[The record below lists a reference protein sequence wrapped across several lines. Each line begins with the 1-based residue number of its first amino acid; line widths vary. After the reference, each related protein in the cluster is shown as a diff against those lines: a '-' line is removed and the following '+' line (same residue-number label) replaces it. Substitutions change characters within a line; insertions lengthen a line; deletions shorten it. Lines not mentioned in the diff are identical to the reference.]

1 MKITAIAPKDNSR
14 KKLKVAAYCRVSTEA
29 DEQEN
34 SLNNQ
39 KDFYEKH
46 IRSNKSYE
54 FAGIYYDL
62 GISGFKEK
70 DQDFSR

>member
-1 MKITAIAPKDNSR
+1 MKITAIAPKDNSK

-46 IRSNKSYE
+46 IRSNKKYE
-54 FAGIYYDL
+54 FAGIYYDF

-70 DQDFSR
+70 GQDFSR

>member
-54 FAGIYYDL
+54 FAGI
-62 GISGFKEK
+62 
-70 DQDFSR
+70 

>member
-1 MKITAIAPKDNSR
+1 M
-14 KKLKVAAYCRVSTEA
+14 KVAAYCRVSTEA

-39 KDFYEKH
+39 KDFYEKY